1 MNPNDFMAPLKAKYL
16 IQLRERRGEI
26 TEFLEFCERGNLTE
40 EVYEDMRK
48 KTHRLAGSAA
58 TYGFPWI
65 TNAARALEFAIQ
77 PSAESTQL
85 VDLTRSLLRECD
97 RALGSRGA
105 VTNEAVE

>member
-1 MNPNDFMAPLKAKYL
+1 MSPSPDNDFMAPLRAKYL

-26 TEFLEFCERGNLTE
+26 TGFLESYEKGGLSE

-65 TNAARALEFAIQ
+65 TNAARALEFALQ
-77 PSAESTQL
+77 PDADAAQL
-85 VDLTRSLLRECD
+85 ADLTRNLLPECD
-97 RALGSRGA
+97 RALGSKSS
-105 VTNEAVE
+105 EA

>member
-1 MNPNDFMAPLKAKYL
+1 MAPLKAKYL

-26 TEFLEFCERGNLTE
+26 TEFLEACEKGDLTE

-77 PSAESTQL
+77 PGAESHPL
-85 VDLTRSLLRECD
+85 VDLTKSLLRECD
-97 RALGSRGA
+97 RALGSRSPVPG
-105 VTNEAVE
+105 E

>member
-1 MNPNDFMAPLKAKYL
+1 MSPNDFMAPLKAKYL

-26 TEFLEFCERGNLTE
+26 TSFLEFCEQGTLTE
-40 EVYEDMRK
+40 ELYEDMRK

-77 PSAESTQL
+77 PGLESRQL
-85 VDLTRSLLRECD
+85 VDLTKSLLRECD
-97 RALGSRGA
+97 RALGSRNA
-105 VTNEAVE
+105 EASE